1 MAATVKESKLGKGR
15 IIAIISAVII
25 LAIIICAGAVVHD
38 GSAVKVDGG
47 SAQIVVSE
55 GEGISEAAAE
65 LENMGIVTH
74 PLFFK
79 LYAKLGGYDGSVQ
92 PGNLTIEDGMSYGDI
107 LKQLITPNRAATT
120 VVIPEGYEV
129 KQIAETLCEAG
140 LADWNRFYDALNNDT
155 YDYRFLEGLP
165 QRENKLEGYL
175 FPATYE
181 ISEGMT
187 EHEIIDLMLRAFDNQ
202 FKDEYYDRAAQ
213 MNMTSDQIV
222 TMASIIERE
231 TDSDTER
238 AKVAGVFYNRINSG
252 MKLQSCATVQY
263 VLGER
268 KPVLSIADTQTDSP
282 YNTYIYPGLP
292 VGPISNPGIACIE
305 AALYPEE
312 TDAYY
317 FVCGQDG
324 QHIFSNTYE
333 EHLAAMQETTP
344 SISVDTTVIEN
355 QDAMI
360 GTTPTDDT
368 EDAPEDGGEQ

>member
-15 IIAIISAVII
+15 IIAIVSAVII
-25 LAIIICAGAVVHD
+25 LAIILGAGFIVYDSSSV
-38 GSAVKVDGG
+38 SVDGG
-47 SAQIVVSE
+47 SAQIVISE
-55 GEGISEAAAE
+55 GEGIGEASAE
-65 LENMGIVTH
+65 LESMGIIKH

-79 LYAKLGGYDGSVQ
+79 LYSRLGGFDGNVQ
-92 PGNLTIEDGMSYGDI
+92 PGSLTVKDGMSYGDI
-107 LKQLITPNRAATT
+107 LQLLITPNRSATT
-120 VVIPEGYEV
+120 IVIPEGYEV
-129 KQIAETLCEAG
+129 RQIAETLCDAG

-155 YDYRFLEGLP
+155 YDYRFFADIP

-187 EHEIIDLMLRAFDNQ
+187 EHEIIDLMLQAFNNQ
-202 FKDEYYDRAAQ
+202 FKDEYYERAAQ
-213 MNMTSDQIV
+213 MNMSVDQIV
-222 TMASIIERE
+222 TLASIIERE
-231 TDSDTER
+231 TDSDAER

-317 FVCGQDG
+317 FVQGQDG
-324 QHIFSNTYE
+324 QHIFSATYE
-333 EHLAAMQETTP
+333 EHLAAMQEMTP
-344 SISVDTTVIEN
+344 SIGVDTTVIEN

-360 GTTPTDDT
+360 NAGEGTAET
-368 EDAPEDGGEQ
+368 E